1 MFHSF
6 CVQYTVGGMLFE
18 NGPVTIPRYP
28 AGYYGIDPNVP
39 LEFNPYSW
47 TRTTSIMY
55 IEQPQGGTGFSQS
68 GTIPTNELD
77 ISRSMY
83 HFLQNFYTIFDAAN
97 KNKKSDGQLWRKK
110 KLYFF
115 GESYAGMFVPSMAHY
130 IYKQNTEIEE
140 LRNKH
145 SEETTKEQRMHIP
158 LAGIALGN
166 GWMDVLVQGPAVIDY
181 AWWHGMIDSSTKK
194 ALHHEWINCRPK
206 GTTIPKQHSPFHAFT
221 IPDECGI
228 MGAVLQ
234 AAGMNAVDWG
244 TPNAYDVTTW
254 DP

>member
-1 MFHSF
+1 M
-6 CVQYTVGGMLFE
+6 MFE

-28 AGYYGIDPNVP
+28 AGYYGIDPNVS
-39 LEFNPYSW
+39 LSYNPYSW
-47 TRTTSIMY
+47 THTTSIMY

-68 GTIPTNELD
+68 GTTPNNELD

-83 HFLQNFYTIFDAAN
+83 HFLQNFYTIFDN
-97 KNKKSDGQLWRKK
+97 HSNDKDRQWRSK
-110 KLYFF
+110 KLFLF

-130 IYKQNTEIEE
+130 IYQQNVEIEKLQNE
-140 LRNKH
+140 H
-145 SEETTKEQRMHIP
+145 SEDSKKRRHIS

-166 GWMDVLVQGPAVIDY
+166 GWMDVHVQGPAVIDY

-194 ALHHEWINCRPK
+194 ALHHEWLNCRPDS
-206 GTTIPKQHSPFHAFT
+206 TSAANNEQQHATVPKHSPFHAFT
-221 IPDECGI
+221 VPDECGI

-234 AAGMNAVDWG
+234 AAGMDVVDWG